1 MYKEST
7 ECTRRVLSLPGEYRV
22 YKESTEFTR
31 RVPNVQGKHRKRS
44 CVGPDLSPTQQFS
57 RKGENSPPPHLL
69 IPTHAPTTP
78 LFPPPK
84 LRSSPHP
91 NRSSSSSALPL
102 PSTLS
107 THPRPHPAHS
117 ALFPTQTIFFVF
129 SISPTLPTNS
139 PTSSTTPPTLSPTN
153 EERSRA
159 FLAMVIEWIDEKG
172 ICKQ

>member
-1 MYKEST
+1 MH
-7 ECTRRVLSLPGEYRV
+7 
-22 YKESTEFTR
+22 KESTEFTR
-31 RVPNVQGKHRKRS
+31 RVPSLQGEYRMYKESTERDHAS
-44 CVGPDLSPTQQFS
+44 APTLAPHSNFPAKVRTPLHPICS
-57 RKGENSPPPHLL
+57 SPP
-69 IPTHAPTTP
+69 TP
-78 LFPPPK
+78 PPLRSSPPPK

-91 NRSSSSSALPL
+91 NRSSSSSALPP

>member
-78 LFPPPK
+78 LFPPPRNSA
-84 LRSSPHP
+84 LPLTQTDLPRPQPFPYPPPYLLIHDRTPPTPLFSPP
-91 NRSSSSSALPL
+91 KRSSSSSAFPL
-102 PSTLS
+102 PSPQIAR
-107 THPRPHPAHS
+107 PRPPLPPPFPRPTKNEAGHS
-117 ALFPTQTIFFVF
+117 
-129 SISPTLPTNS
+129 
-139 PTSSTTPPTLSPTN
+139 
-153 EERSRA
+153 
-159 FLAMVIEWIDEKG
+159 
-172 ICKQ
+172 